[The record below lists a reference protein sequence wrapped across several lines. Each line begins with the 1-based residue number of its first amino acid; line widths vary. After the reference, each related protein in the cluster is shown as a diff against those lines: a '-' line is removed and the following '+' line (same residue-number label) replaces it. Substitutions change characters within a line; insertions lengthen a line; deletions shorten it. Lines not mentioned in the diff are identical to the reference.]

1 MAVRIALAVVVILRF
16 APLRQA
22 FNSVADA
29 SESVKSAAEQL
40 VPIAGELTGVGDTI
54 TEASNSLA
62 EALESAASEAEGVG
76 DISVDSDQLAGD
88 VALMLTTLNRIA
100 NALDPI
106 AN

>member
-1 MAVRIALAVVVILRF
+1 MAVCIAIAVVVILRF

-22 FNSVADA
+22 FNNVADA
-29 SESVKSAAEQL
+29 SQSLKSAAEWL
-40 VPIAGELTGVGDTI
+40 VPISGELTGVGDTI

-62 EALESAASEAEGVG
+62 EAAESGAEGVG
-76 DISVDSDQLAGD
+76 AISDDSEQLAGD